1 MGRAKSKTITRAE
14 EAAQRAWGAARAR
27 VDAQGLEQLSE
38 KACAAAAETARIRA
52 ELESDLAQAYREGR
66 VAEWPRW
73 AELRAATARDD
84 AAAAASDAATNHLIN
99 EMNRTGP
106 SLNRVLIL
114 KAAAL
119 DESRAAHGRGGKR
132 AARTKA
138 KEAPDLKRRV
148 EDAAR
153 RGSNQT
159 QAAES
164 LGLSRNTVRKYW
176 PQE

>member
-1 MGRAKSKTITRAE
+1 MGRAKSKAIARAE
-14 EAAQRAWGAARAR
+14 EEAQRVFAAARAR
-27 VDAQGLEQLSE
+27 VGAQGLEDLAQ
-38 KACAAAAETARIRA
+38 KASAEAAETARIRA

-84 AAAAASDAATNHLIN
+84 AFVAVSEAATERLIN
-99 EMNRTGP
+99 ETNKAGFALR
-106 SLNRVLIL
+106 RVLIL
-114 KAAAL
+114 KAAAA

-138 KEAPDLKRRV
+138 KEAPDLRRLV
-148 EDAAR
+148 EGAAR
-153 RGSNQT
+153 RGSKKA
-159 QAAES
+159 QAARD
-164 LGLSRNTVRKYW
+164 LKCSRNTVAKYW